1 VPSLREEQQ
10 AETRDRLLDAAT
22 VLFAETGFSGTSVAA
37 IAKHA
42 GVTTGAIY
50 SNFAGKDE
58 LFAAVVERHMQRQ
71 ADAYRA
77 LYSAGGSPAERM
89 QRGADRWMSLI
100 SEEPDYFPLFVEVWR
115 VGLAK
120 PAIRERL
127 RKAYANLLAELAALV
142 REGSQEPIDET
153 TATQFAL
160 IVCSLAD
167 GLALHKILDPE
178 LVPDDLFGDFLRFT
192 IESARQGSAQGS

>member
-1 VPSLREEQQ
+1 VTSLREEHQ

-37 IAKHA
+37 IAKRA

-77 LYSAGGSPAERM
+77 LYSAAGSPAERM

-100 SEEPDYFPLFVEVWR
+100 SKEPDYFPLFVEVWR

-127 RKAYANLLAELAALV
+127 RKAYANLVAELAALI
-142 REGSQEPIDET
+142 REGSAEPIDDD
-153 TATQFAL
+153 TAMQFAL

-167 GLALHKILDPE
+167 GLALHKILDPK
-178 LVPDDLFGDFLRFT
+178 LVPDDLFGGFLRFA
-192 IESARQGSAQGS
+192 IESAQQGS

>member
-1 VPSLREEQQ
+1 VTTLREAQQ

-22 VLFAETGFSGTSVAA
+22 VLFAETGFSGTAVAA
-37 IAKHA
+37 IAKRA

-58 LFAAVVERHMQRQ
+58 LFAAVVERQMQRQ

-77 LYSAGGSPAERM
+77 LYAAGGSPADRM

-120 PAIRERL
+120 PAIRKRL
-127 RKAYANLLAELAALV
+127 RKAYANLVTELATLV
-142 REGSQEPIDET
+142 REGSTEPIDDA

-178 LVPDDLFGDFLRFT
+178 LVPDDLFGGFLRFA
-192 IESARQGSAQGS
+192 IESGQQMS